1 MKLKSNTKIVLVLG
15 IMLMAICLFNTTS
28 VQAHNEFVG
37 IKVGSVTMVENGEVL
52 QTIEGVSYDKATNTL
67 TLNNYSGTYIKIG
80 NMGKDFKI
88 KVVGTNTLSSE
99 SWTLC
104 GALGGEFTD
113 ESMLDSITFTG
124 SGTLNIAGD
133 VAVVGNITLNGAT
146 VNVKGY
152 VRSTG
157 FKMFPGSG
165 TMTIQSGKLEVNN
178 GIQFN
183 YLKNS
188 DSMIYTDKNSNR
200 LYVAEYEEGEE
211 TVKTICNT
219 KEYSEESIVKHI
231 IFRVANKVKEED
243 STTGIKLEA
252 TETQL
257 PANTKATIEEV
268 TTGNTFNTVK
278 TVLKDSTNKMKIFEI
293 TLKSNDVE
301 IQPNGKVKISIP
313 IPEGFDTSKLMVY
326 RIEENG
332 TKTEYTV
339 TVNGNY
345 ATFETD
351 HFSTYALAEVKQE
364 DTTVNTNTDNKN
376 TNKEKDSTPKT
387 GVTTPILVIAFV
399 TMIAGIGIVA
409 VKKNQK

>member
-52 QTIEGVSYDKATNTL
+52 QKIEGVTYDKTTNTL

-88 KVVGTNTLSSE
+88 KVVGTNTLSEE

-124 SGTLNIAGD
+124 AGTLNIAGD

-301 IQPNGKVKISIP
+301 IQPNGKIKISIP

-364 DTTVNTNTDNKN
+364 DPTVNTNTDNKN
-376 TNKEKDSTPKT
+376 TNKEKDITPKT

>member
-1 MKLKSNTKIVLVLG
+1 MKLKNNTKIILVLG
-15 IMLMAICLFNTTS
+15 IMLMAICLFTNST

-37 IKVGSVTMVENGEVL
+37 IKIGGVTLVQNGEVL
-52 QTIEGVSYDKATNTL
+52 ETIEGVTYDKATNTL
-67 TLNNYSGTYIKIG
+67 TLNNYNGTDIKIG

-88 KVVGTNTLSSE
+88 KVVGTNTLSEE

-133 VAVVGNITLNGAT
+133 VTVVGNITLNGAT

-278 TVLKDSTNKMKIFEI
+278 TVLKDFTNKMKIFEI

-301 IQPNGKVKISIP
+301 IQPNGKIKISIP
-313 IPEGFDTSKLMVY
+313 IPEGFDTSKLMIY

-376 TNKEKDSTPKT
+376 TNKEKDNTPKI

>member
-37 IKVGSVTMVENGEVL
+37 IKVGSVTIVENGEVL

-88 KVVGTNTLSSE
+88 KVVGTNALSEE

-124 SGTLNIAGD
+124 SGILNIAGD

-268 TTGNTFNTVK
+268 TTGNTFNIVK

-301 IQPNGKVKISIP
+301 IQPNGKIKISIP

-376 TNKEKDSTPKT
+376 TNKEKDITPKT